1 MICEKF
7 NTQEPLI
14 GKRIVGVQ
22 KSASAERGREG
33 ERDSQVAGLK
43 RIMLPTGVSQSINLQ
58 FEID

>member
-14 GKRIVGVQ
+14 GKRT
-22 KSASAERGREG
+22 SESAERGREG